1 MVSLK
6 ISWQV
11 KLVWLLQAMAPLLL
25 ESIAFM
31 SSTVLSVM
39 NVPDSMVFGTLI
51 WESKS
56 VNRQRVLS

>member
-1 MVSLK
+1 MK